1 MNAKETIEP
10 VEYLGRGSTAN
21 KQSLGAILV
30 TSGKITPADAD
41 RVMELQ
47 RREGWRFGEGALRL
61 RLISEKDLVQALHR
75 QYDLPQLPSDRGP
88 MGDELVAAHFPNDR
102 RTEQLRVLRTHLL
115 TRWLKN
121 DNLPQARKVL
131 AVVSP
136 GNGEGRSYVAAN
148 LAVLFAQLGERTL
161 LIDGDMR
168 QPTQHRIFNIEDRIG
183 LSAVLAGRADSKAA
197 QAIPGVRNLRVLP
210 AGAPPPNPLELL
222 SRPMLPQLLD
232 EYLCS
237 FDVILVDTPAALPY
251 SDAHAIG
258 FGARNALVIAR
269 KDHTRIA
276 DTTRIARDLGT
287 AGTHVVGTVIN
298 SY

>member
-1 MNAKETIEP
+1 MNAKETIEA
-10 VEYLGRGSTAN
+10 VEYLGRGAATS
-21 KQSLGAILV
+21 KESLGAILV
-30 TSGKITPADAD
+30 NSGKITPADAE

-61 RLISEKDLVQALHR
+61 RLINEKDLVQALHR
-75 QYDLPQLPSDRGP
+75 QYDLPQLPSDRGSL
-88 MGDELVAAHFPNDR
+88 GDELVAAHFPNDR

-115 TRWLKN
+115 TRWLRN
-121 DNLPQARKVL
+121 DDLPQDRKVL

-136 GNGEGRSYVAAN
+136 GKAEGRSYVAAN

-168 QPTQHRIFNIEDRIG
+168 QPAQHRIFNIEDRIG
-183 LSAVLAGRADSKAA
+183 LSTVLAGRADA
-197 QAIPGVRNLRVLP
+197 QSAQPIPGVRNLRVLP

-222 SRPMLPQLLD
+222 SRPMLPRLLD
-232 EYLCS
+232 EYLND

-258 FGARNALVIAR
+258 FGAGNAIVLAR

-276 DTTRIARDLGT
+276 DTARIARDLNT